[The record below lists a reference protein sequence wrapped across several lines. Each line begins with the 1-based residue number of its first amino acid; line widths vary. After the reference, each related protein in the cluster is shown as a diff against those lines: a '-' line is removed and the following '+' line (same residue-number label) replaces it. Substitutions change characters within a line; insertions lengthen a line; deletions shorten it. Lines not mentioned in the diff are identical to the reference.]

1 MNRQDLINQKKGI
14 SPIIATLLLILIAIA
29 AGVIVYAYVIG
40 FIGASTSNS
49 GGTTNTLSID
59 QVTFSSKAS
68 NFPVTVYVRNE
79 GPTSESFN
87 TGFFA
92 KNSSSNN
99 VLVGAVE
106 LMNSSATPPTITKV
120 SLLYSSATF
129 INVTV
134 TLQSVCAT
142 GQHVLEIVGF
152 GNTTALTSAFYLSCK
167 STNLNQATVNLEIPS
182 TSGLTVSSDFNA
194 TVSSLTVA
202 LTQNVYKVIGVSLI
216 AGTYQLSVNSVATFT
231 LAGAA
236 SGSSGNTEIVT
247 KGITYT
253 VQVTGTDGASTTASA
268 KAS

>member
-1 MNRQDLINQKKGI
+1 
-14 SPIIATLLLILIAIA
+14 
-29 AGVIVYAYVIG
+29 
-40 FIGASTSNS
+40 
-49 GGTTNTLSID
+49 
-59 QVTFSSKAS
+59 
-68 NFPVTVYVRNE
+68 
-79 GPTSESFN
+79 
-87 TGFFA
+87 
-92 KNSSSNN
+92 
-99 VLVGAVE
+99 
-106 LMNSSATPPTITKV
+106 
-120 SLLYSSATF
+120 
-129 INVTV
+129 
-134 TLQSVCAT
+134 
-142 GQHVLEIVGF
+142 VLEIVGF